1 MPPGKEPQYFPCYI
15 LSGLYKGID
24 SSDESDS
31 DEEEEVQITYLSYN
45 VRGQTPST
53 HTIMPKRLE
62 PFHGKRVNQ
71 YDHDDIGKKDWC
83 QEYMKKYLCNRQS
96 QHFDRMKE
104 EEYLM
109 HVMEEA
115 RERGGHGTVG
125 NDVLVVE
132 RKQDGHVG
140 FESDDLEEPYTQAMS
155 NSDSDDDLMIKRKVK
170 KCEPIRPGDVIEY
183 YSPMFVFGN
192 KQGHRVATVMAVNPK
207 RDTILKLS
215 NNECI
220 PDDTKKLNM
229 PVGYNIEREGDR
241 LRNIVHKNL
250 SKFKKKM
257 KKSGF
262 APMDMMHNWG
272 EAPHRDSDSDNDGS
286 GDIDSRKSDHNESD
300 SDGDSSEPLFRDSS
314 EWKKE
319 RQRQVKYAL
328 QRIDNSSLDDSSLAR
343 ISTESDKS
351 YTRLRKKGSTKK
363 VSSLR
368 DTPESDGD
376 KKSLIPA
383 SEKRAFLVDSDVDSD
398 DSNIQE
404 ARNAVRE
411 KERELAI
418 LGLSDDE
425 IPQAVF
431 STGKKQQQQQQN
443 KTTTGKSPRMWKNR
457 VEKNKEQH
465 RRKREDQYDSDSSMS
480 FQSSGKNE
488 KVQLQKQDILALDDS
503 S

>member
-1 MPPGKEPQYFPCYI
+1 
-15 LSGLYKGID
+15 
-24 SSDESDS
+24 
-31 DEEEEVQITYLSYN
+31 
-45 VRGQTPST
+45 
-53 HTIMPKRLE
+53 
-62 PFHGKRVNQ
+62 
-71 YDHDDIGKKDWC
+71 
-83 QEYMKKYLCNRQS
+83 
-96 QHFDRMKE
+96 
-104 EEYLM
+104 
-109 HVMEEA
+109 
-115 RERGGHGTVG
+115 
-125 NDVLVVE
+125 
-132 RKQDGHVG
+132 
-140 FESDDLEEPYTQAMS
+140 
-155 NSDSDDDLMIKRKVK
+155 
-170 KCEPIRPGDVIEY
+170 
-183 YSPMFVFGN
+183 
-192 KQGHRVATVMAVNPK
+192 MAVNPK

-220 PDDTKKLNM
+220 PDDTKVRRIKTLEKIEGRLALIEHPGIFRRIVNFNLKKLNM

-262 APMDMMHNWG
+262 APMDMMHKWG
-272 EAPHRDSDSDNDGS
+272 EAPHHDSDSDNDGS

-431 STGKKQQQQQQN
+431 STGKKQQQQQQQN

-503 S
+503 STSDSDTKMRKPIFEQRSRKRLDDFSSDSDSDSMPPVRKNGAGIAVGRSQQGSRTPNRIWVSQKDQRSSKNSKKQSSQKKIESFLSISFRKYN